1 VLLTMP
7 PIRNFRT
14 RLRRRR
20 RATDPMAE
28 YDRLPAPVRAWLAGA
43 ILPWSPRS
51 AGRAFA
57 AAFRKTRDQAT
68 AIAALD
74 GLEARL
80 IARDLERL
88 WGPTHPG
95 LDHTCQKEPLVA
107 VAASGA
113 GAPNAR

>member
-57 AAFRKTRDQAT
+57 AALRETRNQAA

-74 GLEARL
+74 GLEAKL

-88 WGPTHPG
+88 WGPAHPG
-95 LDHTCQKEPLVA
+95 LDRACQREPMVA
-107 VAASGA
+107 AAASGA
-113 GAPNAR
+113 GASDA